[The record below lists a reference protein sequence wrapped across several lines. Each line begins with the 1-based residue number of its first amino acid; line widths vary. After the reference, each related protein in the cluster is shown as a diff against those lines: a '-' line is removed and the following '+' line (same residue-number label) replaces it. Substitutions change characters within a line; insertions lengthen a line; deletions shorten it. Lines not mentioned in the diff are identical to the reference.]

1 MRMNDNEATTANT
14 TTRVAPSQTSTREP
28 GRGFS
33 ATDAGMLLVV
43 VIWGANFA
51 IVKAALSQ
59 IPPLALTAMRFGI
72 ASILLLPIVYFRE
85 GAFAPPRGMTW
96 KYVWLGLV
104 GNTIYQLLFIIGLS
118 RTTAANS
125 ALLIATTPVLVA
137 LLGALLRIE
146 RITRTVAAG
155 VALAFAGI
163 TVVIAARGLT
173 LSRATLA
180 GDLLVFAA
188 AVCWAIYTLGV
199 RSLGAGVSPLR
210 ITALTMLTG
219 TPGLL
224 LAGAPQLWRMD
235 WHRVEATG
243 WLSLAFTSVFSLVL
257 AYVIW
262 NTSVRAVGSSRTAI
276 YACATP
282 LVAAL
287 VSRFL
292 IGERFVALQAVGAVL
307 IIAGVLLT
315 RRTSRAKIV
324 EGIENEV
331 HVSA

>member
-1 MRMNDNEATTANT
+1 
-14 TTRVAPSQTSTREP
+14 
-28 GRGFS
+28 
-33 ATDAGMLLVV
+33 MLLVV
-43 VIWGANFA
+43 IIWGTNFA
-51 IVKAALSQ
+51 IVKGALSQ
-59 IPPLALTAMRFGI
+59 IPPLAFTALRFGI

-85 GAFAPPRGMTW
+85 HAFMPPRGSVW
-96 KYVWLGLV
+96 KLVWLGLV

-118 RTTAANS
+118 RTTAANC

-137 LLGALLRIE
+137 LLGAILRIE
-146 RITRTVAAG
+146 RVTRIVAAG
-155 VALAFAGI
+155 IALAFAGI
-163 TVVIAARGLT
+163 AVVVAARGVT

-199 RSLGAGVSPLR
+199 RSLGEGHSPLR
-210 ITALTMLTG
+210 ITAMTMLTG

-224 LAGAPQLWRMD
+224 LFGAPQLLRMD
-235 WHRVEATG
+235 WHRVEPTG
-243 WLSLAFTSVFSLVL
+243 WLSLAFTSIFSLVL

-287 VSRFL
+287 VAHFL
-292 IGERFVALQAVGAVL
+292 LGERFVALQAAGASL

-315 RRTSRAKIV
+315 RRTTKEKIV
-324 EGIENEV
+324 GVAENEI